1 MRIAS
6 LALLVLSAAG
16 CHYRDQE
23 PQPPPVFVP
32 PPPDRAPALEAEIAR
47 LQLELVARESRI
59 QEVSVGEANLTQ
71 QVEDLSQVNI
81 EMSERLRLSS
91 ESLEQ
96 LAAER
101 GRLAL
106 ELEEAKTKLGD
117 RKETKGDTGTP
128 NVMPMLPPAPDSAS
142 ENDDSEELVSELVS
156 DDE

>member
-6 LALLVLSAAG
+6 LALLVLSAVG

-59 QEVSVGEANLTQ
+59 QEVSLGEANLSRQ
-71 QVEDLSQVNI
+71 IEDLSLVNT
-81 EMSERLRLSS
+81 EMSERLRLSG

-106 ELEEAKTKLGD
+106 ELEEAKTKLG
-117 RKETKGDTGTP
+117 ETQGDKGTP
-128 NVMPMLPPAPDSAS
+128 SGISIPPPAPDAS
-142 ENDDSEELVSELVS
+142 DNDDSEGLVSELV
-156 DDE
+156 EEE

>member
-6 LALLVLSAAG
+6 LALLVLSAVG

-23 PQPPPVFVP
+23 PPPPPVFVP
-32 PPPDRAPALEAEIAR
+32 PPPNRAPALEAEIAR

-59 QEVSVGEANLTQ
+59 QEVSVGEATLTQ
-71 QVEDLSQVNI
+71 QLEDLSQVNT

-106 ELEEAKTKLGD
+106 ELEETKTKLGEH
-117 RKETKGDTGTP
+117 KEPSGTP
-128 NVMPMLPPAPDSAS
+128 NVMPIPPSSPDAA
-142 ENDDSEELVSELVS
+142 DDSEDSQELISELIEE
-156 DDE
+156 D